1 MNKSINI
8 FMLLLI
14 GIFILSIFK
23 YYSSNKNLD
32 TKNFN
37 RSNIDQILK
46 SKINNLPIL
55 SNDTDNVI
63 EFNNSIEEG
72 INQEKNRENCFVFQ
86 MVESEVESQLFPW

>member
-1 MNKSINI
+1 
-8 FMLLLI
+8 MLLLI

-55 SNDTDNVI
+55 LNDTDNVI
-63 EFNNSIEEG
+63 EFNNSLKDGIEE
-72 INQEKNRENCFVFQ
+72 NKRRSFWDLLKKQ
-86 MVESEVESQLFPW
+86 

>member
-1 MNKSINI
+1 
-8 FMLLLI
+8 MLLLI

-55 SNDTDNVI
+55 TNDTDNII
-63 EFNNSIEEG
+63 EFNNSIEDG
-72 INQEKNRENCFVFQ
+72 INREKNRNFWN
-86 MVESEVESQLFPW
+86 LLKIK